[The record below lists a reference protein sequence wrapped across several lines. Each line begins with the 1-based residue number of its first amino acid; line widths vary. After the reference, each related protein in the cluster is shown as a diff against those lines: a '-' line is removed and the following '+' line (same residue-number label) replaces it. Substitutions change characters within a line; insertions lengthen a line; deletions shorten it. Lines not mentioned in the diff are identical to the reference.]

1 MPDAKRFG
9 LGQTADC
16 SKRVEYLLDSNPRRY
31 HLINRWWPG
40 FPERPPTSYYHSEP
54 GAYDP
59 SGQLIDQHRYKD
71 GVIEL
76 VIDDD
81 QFDFDFCGQGGTICS
96 RRFREALEI
105 DGSIVEYIPV
115 DDSRCSPKVR
125 AMDYRGIHP
134 LRLTDV
140 SLETRPALFF
150 EPGDR
155 RMMCNEEMR
164 QAITLH
170 RLSCTTFDPDVR
182 GLRLPEHPLYPRL

>member
-54 GAYDP
+54 GAFDP

-115 DDSRCSPKVR
+115 DDSRSSPKVR
-125 AMDYRGIHP
+125 AMEYRGIHP
-134 LRLTDV
+134 LRMDDQ
-140 SLETRPALFF
+140 SLDDRPALFF
-150 EPGDR
+150 MPGDR
-155 RMMCNEEMR
+155 RMTCNDEMR
-164 QAITLH
+164 QAIEFH
-170 RLSCTTFDPDVR
+170 GLSCKVYNLDTRAWRP
-182 GLRLPEHPLYPRL
+182 PENPFFSHL